1 MTVIYVYNA
10 REHVGIIQS
19 TARFLDWQLNFD
31 KGASVYSDES
41 WWLEMRSLQIV
52 SMLRP
57 LWWGNLPVRPRKVS
71 PDTHA
76 WPNRS
81 VIKPVLRTALFF
93 SLTKISLRIWR
104 RVTSHCGA
112 SRCPALPMCVCVC
125 VWLGLS
131 EFRLL
136 RYAGYCWGGRRKSEL
151 MRISSCCCCCWA
163 LYVISPRR
171 SATDTRRSNYLLLRS
186 AVDCTSLNCGNL
198 ARIRT
203 RIRTRQDEPLCFRV
217 HSPERYEWNSK
228 HLFWDEIR
236 SLNRENIYTSTS
248 LLLTYVCC

>member
-125 VWLGLS
+125 VCDWGSQSSDCCVMPDIVEAVVANQSWCGYLAAAAAAERCTLLVLVVQ
-131 EFRLL
+131 RL
-136 RYAGYCWGGRRKSEL
+136 
-151 MRISSCCCCCWA
+151 IHDVQTTCC
-163 LYVISPRR
+163 YV
-171 SATDTRRSNYLLLRS
+171 
-186 AVDCTSLNCGNL
+186 
-198 ARIRT
+198 
-203 RIRTRQDEPLCFRV
+203 
-217 HSPERYEWNSK
+217 
-228 HLFWDEIR
+228 
-236 SLNRENIYTSTS
+236 
-248 LLLTYVCC
+248 LLLTARRWTVEISREYVREYVRDKTSLSVSGSTHRRGMNGIRNIYFEMRYAP